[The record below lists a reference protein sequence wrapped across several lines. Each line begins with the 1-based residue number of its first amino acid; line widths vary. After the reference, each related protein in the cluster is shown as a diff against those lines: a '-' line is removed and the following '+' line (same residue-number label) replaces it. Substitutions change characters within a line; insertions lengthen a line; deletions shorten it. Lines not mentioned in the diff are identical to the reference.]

1 MFVYLSK
8 KIAIPNGVKLRSLA
22 WNCEQGWIACGGDSG
37 LLKVLKLDTGTGAD
51 KGKAPNNLSMNQTLD
66 GHDGGIM
73 VVGWNEN
80 YRKLTSS
87 DSNGLIIVW
96 MLHKGMWFEEMIN
109 NRNKS
114 VVRDLRWTSDG
125 QKICI
130 VYEDGAVIVG
140 SVDGNRL
147 WGKELKRQLSHVE
160 WSPDGRYI
168 LFGTLSGEVHIYD
181 SSSGNYLSKLVLP
194 CIDDTPQ
201 PVKLAGLHWYN
212 GNEGFSDSKNPS
224 LAICFENGRCQVMRS
239 EMDEKPALIDTGM
252 RASNMQ
258 WNSQGTALA
267 IGGIQ
272 TASTAAGEKKDVG
285 MVQFYSP
292 TGQHLR
298 TLKVPGSGIAA
309 ISWEGTG
316 LRIALAVD
324 SFIYFA
330 NVRPDYKW
338 GYFNKCLV
346 YSFTKME
353 RPEHCVIF
361 WNTKTNERYTKYV
374 KRLLHVKAAGDH
386 CILVTK
392 TEDTAGQHIVILCNE
407 IGSPI
412 DSKYFDMEC
421 MYVTVTS
428 MHVVVCSDDMVWV
441 WQYRS
446 AGSNKQ
452 DAIDPHYL
460 VGLGSAVL
468 RKDSWERLFS
478 IDENVLPL
486 NPAELA
492 AQEPIVFTNKAKT
505 GTNDSICAVCAT
517 EACILVGRESGTIN
531 VYTLP
536 NVTLVNKFV
545 LTCRPFMMALNCT
558 SRRLSVIDINGVLLF
573 YRVSTA
579 QENLSEP
586 PKAGDRLSFE
596 RKDVWD
602 MKWASDNGE
611 LFAMMEKT
619 RMYIFRGL
627 DPEEPVLSSA
637 YLCTFNKLKIK
648 AVLLDEIMSE
658 PDHPQKDYVLTFE
671 TKSLRDTRE
680 LLSSVSIQDAYS
692 FIEDNPHPRLW
703 KLLAESSLEKMNFT
717 VAEKAFVKCQDYKG
731 IQFVKKLD
739 LLGDKQKQMAE
750 VATYFKKF
758 DEAEKIYKDIDR
770 KDLAVELRVRLGD
783 WFKVVQLVQEG
794 GGDDILIMEAW
805 NHIGDYY
812 ADRQK
817 WAKAVQYYGQAKNYE
832 KLVEF
837 YYLLEDYKAME
848 RLVDQLPEGSSLLV
862 TLAHKFASVGFSSS
876 AVASFSKGGEIK
888 AAVDCCVE
896 LNQWDQ
902 AVQLAEEHQLPEIP
916 VYLSKYA
923 NHLVE
928 KDNVCHAVELYKK
941 ASRHTDAAKLLTKLA
956 QRSGKQQKHLRAKQF
971 HVLAALEIDKQRKKL
986 LDTKATGKEAQVALM
1001 DAILQHDSATGHDK
1015 HLDNAWRGAE
1025 AYHFFMLCQR
1035 QLYDTNID
1043 ATVITAMR
1051 LVEYDDILDEL
1062 EVYSLVALAAYYAKN
1077 WGACSK
1083 AFIRLEALEAKPPD
1097 EDDTIITSGQGS
1109 SETAASADNVIN
1121 PQVGQMMQSLNTN
1134 LSKINVEQNAQAKR
1148 AEDEMEGM
1156 RRKFQDLAMKIFIRH
1171 PPDHNQQA
1179 KGQCPQCQ
1187 SAIFEWASHCNSCN
1201 ATLHPC
1207 MVTGRTIMTNS
1218 YYTCRCC
1225 KHRAYDHEIYRFKNC
1240 PLCHSPI
1247 Q

>member
-1 MFVYLSK
+1 
-8 KIAIPNGVKLRSLA
+8 
-22 WNCEQGWIACGGDSG
+22 
-37 LLKVLKLDTGTGAD
+37 
-51 KGKAPNNLSMNQTLD
+51 
-66 GHDGGIM
+66 M

-160 WSPDGRYI
+160 WCPDGRYI

-181 SSSGNYLSKLVLP
+181 STSGNYLSKLALP
-194 CIDDTPQ
+194 CVEDTPQ
-201 PVKLAGLHWYN
+201 PVKLVGLHWYN
-212 GNEGFSDSKNPS
+212 GNEGFADSKNPT

-267 IGGIQ
+267 IGGMQ
-272 TASTAAGEKKDVG
+272 VATTSGGEKKDVG

-298 TLKVPGSGIAA
+298 TLKVPGTGIAA
-309 ISWEGTG
+309 LSWEGTG

-346 YSFTKME
+346 YSFTKVE
-353 RPEHCVIF
+353 RPENCVIF
-361 WNTKTNERYTKYV
+361 WNTKTNEKYTKYV
-374 KRLLHVKAAGDH
+374 KRLLHIKAAGDN

-412 DSKYFDMEC
+412 DSKYIDMPC
-421 MYVTVTS
+421 LFVTVTS
-428 MHVVVCSDDMVWV
+428 MHVVVCSEDLVWV

-446 AGSNKQ
+446 ATALKQ
-452 DAIDPHYL
+452 DSVDPHYL
-460 VGLGSAVL
+460 VGLGSAML

-478 IDENVLPL
+478 VDETVGPMSA
-486 NPAELA
+486 AELA
-492 AQEPIVFTNKAKT
+492 SNEPINFAAKSKA
-505 GTNDSICAVCAT
+505 GTNDAICAVCASESCT
-517 EACILVGRESGTIN
+517 MIGRESGTVN
-531 VYTLP
+531 VYALP
-536 NVTLVNKFV
+536 NLQLVNRFV
-545 LTCRPFMMALNCT
+545 LTCRPYMMSLNCT
-558 SRRLSVIDINGVLLF
+558 SNRLAVIDINGVLLF

-579 QENLSEP
+579 AENLNAA
-586 PKAGDRLSFE
+586 PKAGERLNFE

-602 MKWASDNGE
+602 MRWATDNEE

-637 YLCTFNKLKIK
+637 YICNFNKLKIK

-680 LLSSVSIQDAYS
+680 LLNSVSIQDAYA

-703 KLLAESSLEKMNFT
+703 KLLAEASLEKMDFT

-750 VATYFKKF
+750 VAMYFKKF

-794 GGDDILIMEAW
+794 GGDDALIMEAW

-832 KLVEF
+832 KLVEY

-848 RLVDQLPEGSSLLV
+848 RLIDQLPEGSSLLA
-862 TLAHKFASVGFSSS
+862 TLAHKFASVGFSAS
-876 AVASFSKGGEIK
+876 AVTSFLKAGETK

-902 AVQLAEEHQLPEIP
+902 AVQLAEKHQLPEIP

-941 ASRHTDAAKLLTKLA
+941 ASRHTDAARLLSKLA

-971 HVLAALEIDKQRKKL
+971 HVLAALEVDRQRKKL
-986 LDTKATGKEAQVALM
+986 LDTKATGKDAQAALM
-1001 DAILQHDSATGHDK
+1001 DAVLQHDSATGHDK
-1015 HLDNAWRGAE
+1015 NLDNAWRGAE

-1035 QLYDTNID
+1035 QLYDTNIE

-1051 LVEYDDILDEL
+1051 LIQYDDILDEL

-1083 AFIRLEALEAKPPD
+1083 AFIRLEALEAKPPEED
-1097 EDDTIITSGQGS
+1097 ETVITAQTDGD
-1109 SETAASADNVIN
+1109 AAANAQAD
-1121 PQVGQMMQSLNTN
+1121 QLLSN
-1134 LSKINVEQNAQAKR
+1134 LGGNAKVSVKQTTQAKR
-1148 AEDEMEGM
+1148 AEEEMEVM
-1156 RRKFQDLAMKIFIRH
+1156 RQKFQDLAMKIFVRH
-1171 PPDHNQQA
+1171 PPDHAQQP
-1179 KGQCPQCQ
+1179 KGSCPHCQ
-1187 SAIFEWASHCNSCN
+1187 AAVYEWAHQCGSCN
-1201 ATLHPC
+1201 TTLFPC
-1207 MVTGRTIMTNS
+1207 IVTGRTILATS
-1218 YYTCRCC
+1218 YYTCRTC

>member
-37 LLKVLKLDTGTGAD
+37 LLKVLKLDTGSGAD

-66 GHDGGIM
+66 GHEGSIM

-114 VVRDLRWTSDG
+114 IVRDLRWTGDG

-147 WGKELKRQLSHVE
+147 WGKELKRNLSHVE

-168 LFGTLSGEVHIYD
+168 LFGTVSGEVHIYD
-181 SSSGNYLSKLVLP
+181 SASGTYLSKLPLYCVEDSP
-194 CIDDTPQ
+194 NQ
-201 PVKLAGLHWYN
+201 PKIVGLHWYD
-212 GNEGFSDSKNPS
+212 GSEGYNDSKTPS
-224 LAICFENGRCQVMRS
+224 LSICFDNGRCQIMRS
-239 EMDEKPALIDTGM
+239 EVDEKPTLIDTGM
-252 RASNMQ
+252 RSSNMQ
-258 WNSQGTALA
+258 WNTQGTVLA
-267 IGGIQ
+267 IGGVQ
-272 TASTAAGEKKDVG
+272 TASTATGDKKEVS
-285 MVQFYSP
+285 MVQFYNP
-292 TGQHLR
+292 FGQHLR
-298 TLKVPGSGIAA
+298 TLKVPGSGISA

-346 YSFTKME
+346 YSFTKVE

-361 WNTKTNERYTKYV
+361 WNTKTNEKYTKYV
-374 KRLLHVKAAGDH
+374 KRLLHVKAAGDN
-386 CILVTK
+386 CVLVTK
-392 TEDTAGQHIVILCNE
+392 TEDMAGQHIVILCNE
-407 IGSPI
+407 IGSPV
-412 DSKYFDMEC
+412 DSKYIDMEC
-421 MYVTVTS
+421 LYVAMTAT
-428 MHVVVCSDDMVWV
+428 HVIVCSEEMIYV

-446 AGSNKQ
+446 LLTTKS
-452 DAIDPHYL
+452 DMVDPHYL
-460 VGLGSAVL
+460 AGLGSNIL
-468 RKDSWERLFS
+468 RKDSRERLFHV
-478 IDENVLPL
+478 DENLAPL
-486 NPAELA
+486 SQAEMSSNEA
-492 AQEPIVFTNKAKT
+492 VVFTTKPKLS
-505 GTNDSICAVCAT
+505 TNDAICVVCASDKYVF
-517 EACILVGRESGTIN
+517 VGRESGTIN

-536 NVTLVNKFV
+536 NISLVHKFV
-545 LTCRPFMMALNCT
+545 LTCRPFMMELNCT
-558 SRRLSVIDINGVLLF
+558 SSKMSVIDINGVLSF
-573 YRVSTA
+573 YKLPEADQFST
-579 QENLSEP
+579 S
-586 PKAGDRLSFE
+586 PKPGDRLNFE

-602 MKWASDNGE
+602 MKWASDNSE

-627 DPEEPVLSSA
+627 EPEEPVLSSA
-637 YLCTFNKLKIK
+637 YLCTFNKLKIR

-658 PDHPQKDYVLTFE
+658 PDHPQKDFVLTFE

-680 LLSSVSIQDAYS
+680 LLSSVSITDAYA
-692 FIEDNPHPRLW
+692 FIEENPHPRLW
-703 KLLAESSLEKMNFT
+703 KLLAEASLEKMDFT
-717 VAEKAFVKCQDYKG
+717 VAEKAFVKCEDYKG
-731 IQFVKKLD
+731 IQFVKKLR
-739 LLGDKQKQMAE
+739 LLAEKMKQQAE
-750 VATYFKKF
+750 VATYFKRF
-758 DEAEKIYKDIDR
+758 DEAERIYKEIDR
-770 KDLAVELRVRLGD
+770 KDLAVELRIRLGD

-794 GGDDILIMEAW
+794 GGDDCLIQNAW

-817 WAKAVQYYGQAKNYE
+817 WAKAVQYYSQAKNYE

-848 RLVDQLPEGSSLLV
+848 RLIDQLPEGSTLLV
-862 TLAHKFASVGFSSS
+862 TLATKFASVGFSTS
-876 AVASFSKGGEIK
+876 AVAAFLKGCEVK

-902 AVQLAEEHQLPEIP
+902 AVHLAEQHQLPEIP
-916 VYLSKYA
+916 VYLARYA

-928 KDNVCHAVELYKK
+928 KDNICHAVELYKK
-941 ASRHTDAAKLLTKLA
+941 AGKHTEAAKLLTKLA

-971 HVLAALEIDKQRKKL
+971 HVLAAREIDKQRKKL
-986 LDTKATGKEAQVALM
+986 LDTKTNTTAQQAL
-1001 DAILQHDSATGHDK
+1001 DAMLQHDSSTGHDK
-1015 HLDNAWRGAE
+1015 SLDNAWHGAE
-1025 AYHFFMLCQR
+1025 AYHFFMLCHR
-1035 QLYDTNID
+1035 QAYENQID
-1043 ATVITAMR
+1043 SAIITAMR
-1051 LVEYDDILDEL
+1051 LMEYDDVLDEL
-1062 EVYSLVALAAYYAKN
+1062 EVYALIALTAYWAKN

-1083 AFIRLEALEAKPPD
+1083 AFIRLEALEAKPP
-1097 EDDTIITSGQGS
+1097 EDDLVLTT
-1109 SETAASADNVIN
+1109 DNVGGDAN
-1121 PQVGQMMQSLNTN
+1121 PQVDQMLANIHSN
-1134 LSKINVEQNAQAKR
+1134 LSKINVKQGSAAKA

-1156 RRKFQDLAMKIFIRH
+1156 RKKFQDLAMKIFIKN
-1171 PPDHNQQA
+1171 PPDHNQPSKA
-1179 KGQCPQCQ
+1179 HCPHCTANIHDWASQCPR
-1187 SAIFEWASHCNSCN
+1187 CN
-1201 ATLHPC
+1201 TQLHAC
-1207 MVTGRTIMTNS
+1207 IVTGRTITTTN
-1218 YYTCRCC
+1218 YYTCRVC
-1225 KHRAYDHEIYRFKNC
+1225 KHRAYDHEIYRFKFC
-1240 PLCHSPI
+1240 PLCHAPN

>member
-22 WNCEQGWIACGGDSG
+22 WNSDQGWIACGGDSG
-37 LLKVLKLDTGTGAD
+37 LLKVLKLDSGTNSE

-66 GHDGGIM
+66 GHDGAIM

-114 VVRDLRWTSDG
+114 VVRDLRWTGDG

-160 WSPDGRYI
+160 WSPDGRYLI
-168 LFGTLSGEVHIYD
+168 FGTLSGEVHIYD
-181 SSSGNYLSKLVLP
+181 SGSGNYLSKLALP
-194 CIDDTPQ
+194 CIEDSAQ
-201 PVKLAGLHWYN
+201 PVKLVGLHWYH

-252 RASNMQ
+252 RATNMQ
-258 WNSQGTALA
+258 WNAQGTALA
-267 IGGIQ
+267 IGGLQ
-272 TASTAAGEKKDVG
+272 PATTAGGEKRDVG
-285 MVQFYSP
+285 TVQFYNP

-309 ISWEGTG
+309 LSWEGAG

-346 YSFTKME
+346 YSFVKTE
-353 RPEHCVIF
+353 RPENCVVF
-361 WNTKTNERYTKYV
+361 WNTKTNEKYTKYV
-374 KRLLHVKAAGDH
+374 KRLLHIKAAGDN

-412 DSKYFDMEC
+412 DSKYIDMPC
-421 MYVTVTS
+421 SHVTITS
-428 MHVVVCSDDMVWV
+428 MHVVVCSEDLIWV

-446 AGSNKQ
+446 AAALKQ
-452 DAIDPHYL
+452 DTVDPHL
-460 VGLGSAVL
+460 LAGSSTA
-468 RKDSWERLFS
+468 RKDTWERLFS
-478 IDENVLPL
+478 IEEVVLPL
-486 NPAELA
+486 PPAELA
-492 AQEPIVFTNKAKT
+492 AHEPVPFAAKAKA
-505 GTNDSICAVCAT
+505 GTSDAICALCASDT
-517 EACILVGRESGTIN
+517 CIMVGRESGTVH
-531 VYTLP
+531 VYLLP
-536 NVTLVNKFV
+536 NIALVNKFV
-545 LTCRPFMMALNCT
+545 LTCRPHVLSLNCT
-558 SRRLSVIDINGVLLF
+558 SSRLAVIDINGVLVF
-573 YRVSTA
+573 YRVTTTPDNPNSA
-579 QENLSEP
+579 P
-586 PKAGDRLSFE
+586 RAGDRLNFE

-602 MKWASDNGE
+602 MRWATDNEE

-637 YLCTFNKLKIK
+637 FICTFNKLKIK
-648 AVLLDEIMSE
+648 AVLLDEIMAE

-680 LLSSVSIQDAYS
+680 LLNSVSIQDAYA

-703 KLLAESSLEKMNFT
+703 KLLAEASLEKMDFV

-731 IQFVKKLD
+731 ILFVKKLG

-750 VATYFKKF
+750 VAMYFKKF
-758 DEAEKIYKDIDR
+758 DEAERIYKEIDR

-794 GGDDILIMEAW
+794 GGDDALIVEAW
-805 NHIGDYY
+805 DRIGDYY

-832 KLVEF
+832 KLVEY

-848 RLVDQLPEGSSLLV
+848 RLIDQLPEGSPLLS
-862 TLAHKFASVGFSSS
+862 TLARKFASVGFSAS
-876 AVASFSKGGEIK
+876 AVTSFLKAGDVK

-902 AVQLAEEHQLPEIP
+902 AVQLAEKHKLPEIP
-916 VYLSKYA
+916 VYLTKYA

-941 ASRHTDAAKLLTKLA
+941 ASRHTDAARLLTRLA
-956 QRSGKQQKHLRAKQF
+956 QRAGRQQKHLRAKQF
-971 HVLAALEIDKQRKKL
+971 HVLAALELDKQRRKL
-986 LDTKATGKEAQVALM
+986 LDIKATGKDAQAALV
-1001 DAILQHDSATGHDK
+1001 DAMLQHDSATGHDRS
-1015 HLDNAWRGAE
+1015 LDNAWRGAE
-1025 AYHFFMLCQR
+1025 AYHFFLLCQR
-1035 QLYDTNID
+1035 QLYATNAE
-1043 ATVITAMR
+1043 ATLVTAMR
-1051 LVEYDDILDEL
+1051 LTQYDDVLDEV
-1062 EVYSLVALAAYYAKN
+1062 EVYAVVALAAYYAKN
-1077 WGACSK
+1077 WGACSR
-1083 AFIRLEALEAKPPD
+1083 AFIRLEAVEDKPLE
-1097 EDDTIITSGQGS
+1097 EDDPMSPADGMGDGGEVLSPTS
-1109 SETAASADNVIN
+1109 AAAPTRPPVKPS
-1121 PQVGQMMQSLNTN
+1121 
-1134 LSKINVEQNAQAKR
+1134 QAKR
-1148 AEDEMEGM
+1148 AQEEMETL
-1156 RRKFQDLAMKIFIRH
+1156 RRKFQDLAMKIFVRH
-1171 PPDHNQQA
+1171 PPDHSQQPR
-1179 KGQCPQCQ
+1179 GQCHHCQ
-1187 SAIFEWASHCNSCN
+1187 AAVFEWAPQCPACT
-1201 ATLHPC
+1201 APLAPC
-1207 MVTGRTIMTNS
+1207 IVTGRAILSSTTFV
-1218 YYTCRCC
+1218 CRCC
-1225 KHRAYDHEIYRFKNC
+1225 KHRAYEHEIHRFKNC
-1240 PLCHSPI
+1240 PLCHTPI
-1247 Q
+1247 